1 MHYFMYKLLD
11 LPHTPVAT
19 LRSTMEFVGWLEF
32 NHDDC

>member
-19 LRSTMEFVGWLEF
+19 LRSTMEFVG
-32 NHDDC
+32 